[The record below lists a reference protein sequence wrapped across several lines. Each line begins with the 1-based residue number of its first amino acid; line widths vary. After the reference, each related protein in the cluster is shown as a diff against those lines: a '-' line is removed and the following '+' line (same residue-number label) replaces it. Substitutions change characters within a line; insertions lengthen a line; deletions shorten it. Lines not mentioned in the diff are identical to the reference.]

1 MMEVL
6 LVGEVGLF
14 EVGVLP
20 VPVLCDF
27 GVRLDF
33 EHVLVVEDVFLGLA
47 QRRVL
52 IQSYAH
58 NIIVSFS
65 QRKAS
70 HYVFM
75 AATKLV
81 TIVHY
86 QKILLTIS

>member
-47 QRRVL
+47 QRGVL

-58 NIIVSFS
+58 YIIASFS
-65 QRKAS
+65 QRKTS
-70 HYVFM
+70 QLMFLW
-75 AATKLV
+75 KL
-81 TIVHY
+81 
-86 QKILLTIS
+86 LNW